1 MQNKDIL
8 FTAGCSWAEGGE
20 LGGHEF
26 PHGNRDKDRASALV
40 SKELNLVDVNIGA
53 SGHSHDSVIHDTLN
67 YAVKNKNNSDKIL
80 MNIWLT
86 SPERW
91 LLYFQKT
98 EIEFSVGRMAIE
110 SEVGNGRKTY
120 LDGIFPNEHGKEWS
134 KQEERAFGEFVKL
147 WYSYF
152 HDLRFYLNRYFKD
165 IIMLH
170 STLEHLGYQH
180 IFCNS
185 FWSPNFTLGQP
196 FMESRNIVGYEY
208 DDFEYY
214 HLMKKSVNKN
224 NLLFGTIERTLL
236 DYLWEKWNFEKSDYE
251 NYDTDKL
258 SSFFDNET
266 NHYSKTAPNS
276 KNYFLCEGGHPSELG
291 HEIIAENIIDKFR
304 NQ

>member
-53 SGHSHDSVIHDTLN
+53 SGHSHDSIIHDTLN
-67 YAVKNKNNSDKIL
+67 YAVKNQNNSDKIL

-91 LLYFQKT
+91 LLYFQET
-98 EIEFSVGRMAIE
+98 EIQFSVGRMAIE
-110 SEVGNGRKTY
+110 SEVGNGRQTY

-152 HDLRFYLNRYFKD
+152 HDLRFYLDRYFKD

-170 STLEHLGYQH
+170 NTLEHLGYQH
-180 IFCNS
+180 IVNLYPL
-185 FWSPNFTLGQP
+185 SPEPPTGRVL
-196 FMESRNIVGYEY
+196 
-208 DDFEYY
+208 
-214 HLMKKSVNKN
+214 
-224 NLLFGTIERTLL
+224 T
-236 DYLWEKWNFEKSDYE
+236 
-251 NYDTDKL
+251 KL
-258 SSFFDNET
+258 QR
-266 NHYSKTAPNS
+266 K
-276 KNYFLCEGGHPSELG
+276 
-291 HEIIAENIIDKFR
+291 
-304 NQ
+304 Q